1 MAMTIPVLGTV
12 NYEPCKPYQTIAGGS
27 GVPQQRRMA
36 EDATQTYKE
45 GVPLKFVS
53 GLLQE
58 CDFSGA
64 DIIVGFSAERGH
76 NLAVADTAEAGYSEG
91 TARNQASSRIIPPGA
106 WFRDGKCGVF
116 IADENTIF
124 SISLKATQTYSN
136 ALLVAGTLY
145 GLTKDATTGFWYL
158 DTADTSGN
166 NAVLELIGMDP
177 SSPNT
182 STGGCRVMV
191 RVAAAKRYFN

>member
-1 MAMTIPVLGTV
+1 MAITIPTLGVV
-12 NYEPCKPYQTIAGGS
+12 NYEPCKPYRTIAGGS
-27 GVPQQRRMA
+27 GVPQQMRLA

-45 GVPLKFVS
+45 GVPLMFVS
-53 GLLQE
+53 GVLQE
-58 CDFSGA
+58 CAFSSA
-64 DIIVGFSAERGH
+64 DIVVGFSAERGH
-76 NLAVADTAEAGYSEG
+76 NLTTADTAEAGYSEG

-106 WFRDGKCGVF
+106 WMKDGKCGVF

-124 SISLKATQTYSN
+124 SIALKATQTFSN

-145 GLTKDATTGFWYL
+145 GITKDSTSGFWYL

-182 STGGCRVMV
+182 SAGGCRVLV